1 MAVVYKSFDYQTE
14 ARGKVVVEADTN
26 TKVALNS
33 IVETFV
39 TLFKAK
45 HI

>member
-14 ARGKVVVEADTN
+14 ARNRAVVEADAN
-26 TKVALNS
+26 TKVALNG

-39 TLFKAK
+39 TLFKTK
-45 HI
+45 HT